1 MQLLKSAPGRQRGET
16 LMSLLVGLVVGLVV
30 LGGASLVYL
39 SAARA
44 NSTTLQLSRTNQ
56 ELKAIMDVM
65 VRDIRRA
72 GRSAAAIHCIG
83 GASCTDGLVGGSE
96 DWTLSSSQIDF
107 TYDRNANGSQDSDE
121 CHGFRRAEE
130 SGVGRIEMKTD
141 CTPTWQSL
149 STPNSTHISNFATT
163 GETRCQSAGSRQL
176 AVRKVRIYLEAQSG
190 GVTRR
195 MCQTIRLKKDA
206 VVDSCSET
214 SLSTSAPFTNCP
226 T

>member
-1 MQLLKSAPGRQRGET
+1 MQLLKSAPYRQRGET
-16 LMSLLVGLVVGLVV
+16 LIGLLVGLVVGLIV

-39 SAARA
+39 GAARA

-72 GRSAAAIHCIG
+72 GRSAAAINCIG
-83 GASCTDGLVGGSE
+83 GFSCTDSFVGGSE
-96 DWTLSSSQIDF
+96 DWSVAAGQIDF

-121 CHGFRRAEE
+121 CHGFRRVEE
-130 SGVGRIEMKTD
+130 SGIGRIEMKSN
-141 CTPTWQSL
+141 CTPTWQTL
-149 STPNSTHISNFATT
+149 STPDSTHISNFALTS
-163 GETRCQSAGSRQL
+163 ETRCQAAGSRQL

-195 MCQTIRLKKDA
+195 MCQTIRLKNDA
-206 VVDSCSET
+206 VVDSCSEAN
-214 SLSTSAPFTNCP
+214 LSTEQPFTNCP